1 MSLDHLSLF
10 LRFRFRSQ
18 SPILTKTQAGG
29 PTPSCPQEGGDLLA
43 SCYSPQ
49 GPPAEWVCPT
59 TARLPR
65 LLLTNSAL
73 GAQA

>member
-49 GPPAEWVCPT
+49 GPPAE
-59 TARLPR
+59 
-65 LLLTNSAL
+65 
-73 GAQA
+73 